1 MDETSMFQ
9 LLNPLLDAVQPLIV
23 PICAG
28 FAWLFVFLLA
38 WSLFS
43 TLTQGVAQVK
53 RLHQIPCSHCQFF
66 SGDYRLKCTIR
77 ASTALSEE
85 AINCIDYQPRIYY

>member
-1 MDETSMFQ
+1 MLQ
-9 LLNPLLDAVQPLIV
+9 LLYPVIHMTQSLLV

-28 FAWLFVFLLA
+28 VAWLFIFLLI

-43 TLTQGVAQVK
+43 TLTKGAAQVK

-66 SGDYRLKCTIR
+66 SGDYHLKCTIR
-77 ASTALSEE
+77 PSTALSEE
-85 AINCIDYQPRIYY
+85 AINCIDYQPRPYY

>member
-1 MDETSMFQ
+1 MLQ
-9 LLNPLLDAVQPLIV
+9 LLYPVIHFIQPLLV

-28 FAWLFVFLLA
+28 FAWLFTFLLV

-43 TLTQGVAQVK
+43 TLTRGAAQVK
-53 RLHQIPCSHCQFF
+53 RLHQIPCPNCQFF

-77 ASTALSEE
+77 PSTALSEE
-85 AINCIDYQPRIYY
+85 AINCIDYKLKGY